1 MKKILFSIMLAMG
14 AMTSN
19 AQDNTGNSYAVFYQA
34 PKESYVKSMIQVFDD
49 IRTKKWDKAQKDY
62 GKLEEK
68 SAAAE
73 TKTPGYSNTQM
84 QALYPLPQLAMAMLL
99 STENTMLP
107 SLTLDYE
114 KAYSM
119 LKHALTYKEK
129 DMLRAFL
136 QDPKVNINLD
146 ILEDRIENE
155 LCKKATSANTEEAYD
170 AVIDTLL
177 PQSLRLQRMK
187 MQREELVFFNVKKNP
202 TEKECLRYLEKYA
215 DGQKSHCMSVQSSLD
230 SLRYAALDGS
240 IKGYED
246 YIAKYP
252 ESSYR
257 KKVLDTLEIMEYNA
271 IDSTAAACRRFM
283 EKYPASK
290 YTMEVKKRLTERAY
304 KEVMEE
310 CTADAYQRFC
320 KEFPYDVRYQHVFD
334 SLLRKTV
341 TVIYDTVFAGKEPD
355 AEKILASAFYEIVQ
369 NRKAAEQ
376 KLIES
381 SLVPPRRRN
390 MWNGLTAD
398 LSTIPFNSL
407 NIEGIDIKSKTLAA
421 VHIILTNSANEPGK
435 EPMADIFIDFC
446 FEGSDLKVSDI
457 RLDGGSSSQ
466 KNNGM

>member
-1 MKKILFSIMLAMG
+1 MKKILFTIMLAMG
-14 AMTSN
+14 VITSS
-19 AQDNTGNSYAVFYQA
+19 AQEGAGNSYAVFYQA

-49 IRTKKWDKAQKDY
+49 IRSKKWDKAQKDY
-62 GKLEEK
+62 GKVEEK

-73 TKTPGYSNTQM
+73 AKTPGYSNTQL

-99 STENTMLP
+99 SSENTMLP
-107 SLTLDYE
+107 SLTLDYD

-129 DMLRAFL
+129 DKLRAFL
-136 QDPKVNINLD
+136 QDPKVNINID

-170 AVIDTLL
+170 AVIDSLL

-187 MQREELVFFNVKKNP
+187 MQREELVFFNVKKTP
-202 TEKECLRYLEKYA
+202 TEKECLRYLKKYA
-215 DGQKSHCMSVQSSLD
+215 DQQKAHCISVQSSLD
-230 SLRYAALDGS
+230 SLRFAALDGS
-240 IKGYED
+240 IKGYEA

-257 KKVLDTLEIMEYNA
+257 RKALDTLEIMEYNA

-304 KEVMEE
+304 KEVMEV
-310 CTADAYQRFC
+310 CTAEAYQLFC

-341 TVIYDTVFAGKEPD
+341 TEIYDTVFAGKEPD
-355 AEKILASAFYEIVQ
+355 AEKILVSAFYQVVQ

-376 KLIES
+376 SLIEK

-398 LSTIPFNSL
+398 LSTIPFNSMK
-407 NIEGIDIKSKTLAA
+407 IEDIDIKSKTLAA
-421 VHIILTNSANEPGK
+421 VHIILTNSSDEPGK
-435 EPMADIFIDFC
+435 GPLADIFIDFG
-446 FEGSDLKVSDI
+446 FEGNDIKISDI

-466 KNNGM
+466 RNSGM